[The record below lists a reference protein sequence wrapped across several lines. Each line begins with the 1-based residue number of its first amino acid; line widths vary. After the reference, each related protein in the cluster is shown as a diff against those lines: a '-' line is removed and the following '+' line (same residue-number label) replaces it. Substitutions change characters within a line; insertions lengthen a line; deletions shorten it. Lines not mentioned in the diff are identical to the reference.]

1 MHGSGGQL
9 VLIFESPSFDVLD
22 SPDNICV
29 SPRGG
34 LVLCE
39 DGGGVQFI
47 RGLTRRGEIFDL
59 VQTNGNLP
67 EFAGA
72 TFSPDGSVLFFNIQG
87 STSSTGTAKG
97 GTYALWGPWEEGAL

>member
-1 MHGSGGQL
+1 M
-9 VLIFESPSFDVLD
+9 LD

-39 DGGGVQFI
+39 DGGGTQFM
-47 RGLTRRGEIFDL
+47 RGLTQQGAIFDF
-59 VQTNGNLP
+59 VRSADANAS

-72 TFSPDGSVLFFNIQG
+72 TFSPDGGILFFNTQG
-87 STSSTGTAKG
+87 STNAAGTDRGA
-97 GTYALWGPWEEGAL
+97 TYAMWGPWRDGAL